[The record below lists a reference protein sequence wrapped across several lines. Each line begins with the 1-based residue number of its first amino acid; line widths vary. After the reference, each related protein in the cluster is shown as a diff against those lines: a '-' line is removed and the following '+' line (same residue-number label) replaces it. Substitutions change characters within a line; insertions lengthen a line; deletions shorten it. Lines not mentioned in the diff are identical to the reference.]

1 MKESISK
8 LMIFMKKTKISFD
21 AEIELTATKL
31 GISKSEADVLLFL
44 SNNINYNRGC
54 DIVEIRGFSKAYVSK
69 AVGKLLNKGYISFK
83 QDANDRRYQHIIL
96 NDSSKPLIIELNKVE
111 KKVFKN
117 LWHGINEDE
126 KKTFYLVIEKMIKN
140 I

>member
-111 KKVFKN
+111 NN
-117 LWHGINEDE
+117 L
-126 KKTFYLVIEKMIKN
+126 FSY
-140 I
+140 